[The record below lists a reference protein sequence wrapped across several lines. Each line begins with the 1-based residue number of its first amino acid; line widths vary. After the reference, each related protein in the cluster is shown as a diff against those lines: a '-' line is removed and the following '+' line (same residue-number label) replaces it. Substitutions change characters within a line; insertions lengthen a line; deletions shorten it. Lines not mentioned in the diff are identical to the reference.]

1 MAKAK
6 RARRT
11 SIRTLPADG
20 GLDFLDKLDQM
31 ERLERA
37 EQAADE
43 EEPSAETSDDAEND
57 PAAK

>member
-31 ERLERA
+31 EREQRA
-37 EQAADE
+37 DQAPE
-43 EEPSAETSDDAEND
+43 AETEAEPTDEDAGG
-57 PAAK
+57 AAEE

>member
-11 SIRTLPADG
+11 SIRTLPAEG

-31 ERLERA
+31 DRQEQAERA
-37 EQAADE
+37 AGADAEAPDDEAAEAEADE
-43 EEPSAETSDDAEND
+43 E
-57 PAAK
+57 

>member
-31 ERLERA
+31 ERQERA
-37 EQAADE
+37 DQATD
-43 EEPSAETSDDAEND
+43 EEPSVETSDDAEAD